1 MRDKKVE
8 YWYMV
13 EWVLFFYRITEEDYH
28 DMVTLEP
35 TPKGTERV
43 NHVDTRGKN
52 IPSKSTRKCKD
63 LDAEVVW
70 LGIFKEQQGD

>member
-1 MRDKKVE
+1 MTISAIGKNNEIRKIE
-8 YWYMV
+8 YWCMV

-43 NHVDTRGKN
+43 NYVDT
-52 IPSKSTRKCKD
+52 
-63 LDAEVVW
+63 
-70 LGIFKEQQGD
+70 